1 MSTPPKRPEEP
12 SAVPPPAPR
21 DSDKAPDE
29 IIALGPQKENCTRLH
44 FPLSS
49 NARALDTEA
58 GERELRGSIQFQS
71 QGGQRL
77 RGTLGSCLPVHAH
90 FSLASLGRGLGESG
104 SRFTSSQVSWGHR
117 SQWPCS
123 VGSKCLIQTLGPAS
137 PTPQTADRL
146 A

>member
-1 MSTPPKRPEEP
+1 MSTPPKRPEKP

-49 NARALDTEA
+49 NARAQLKHS
-58 GERELRGSIQFQS
+58 GRGK
-71 QGGQRL
+71 GTQRL
-77 RGTLGSCLPVHAH
+77 HPVPATERAEAERDSGLLSSSAC
-90 FSLASLGRGLGESG
+90 SLQLSLFLGRGLEESG

-123 VGSKCLIQTLGPAS
+123 VGPENV
-137 PTPQTADRL
+137 
-146 A
+146 